1 MSAAEREALE
11 VFKRD
16 VIEPS
21 MSSLVI
27 LDFWAEWCGPC
38 KQLTPVLEKVAADY
52 AARGVKLAK
61 VNVDENRAIAAQ
73 FRVQTIPTVYAVF
86 QGQLVADLTQARTE
100 GQLTRILDQILGQLP
115 IEGEAQQI
123 EAQIE
128 PLIAMGEEVLAGG
141 EAARAVSIFEQVMD
155 MAPEHP
161 GVISGLARALV
172 ADGRID
178 EARDLLDAVPE
189 KIQSDQAIGRAR
201 AALALAEVAPAN
213 AETSAFEQRIASDP
227 DDHEARYELAGA
239 LMAGGDRD
247 AAADQLLEIVK
258 RDRQWNE
265 GAARSG
271 CCSSSKSSV
280 SKTPGPGSNVGG
292 SRRSCLPDAERRPAS
307 SPHLSAGRRH
317 LVPAL
322 SAAAPY
328 LRAAL
333 PGDGPGRTSERR
345 PHRHDPATR
354 RERAADPVRH
364 RLHRPDRRG
373 AGDGGRPLQ
382 YRP

>member
-1 MSAAEREALE
+1 MATLGMSAAEREALE

-189 KIQSDQAIGRAR
+189 KIQSDHAIGRAR

-213 AETSAFEQRIASDP
+213 TETSAFEQRIASDP

-258 RDRQWNE
+258 RDRQWND
-265 GAARSG
+265 GAAR
-271 CCSSSKSSV
+271 KRLLQFLEV
-280 SKTPGPGSNVGG
+280 VGLEDPWAG
-292 SRRSCLPDAERRPAS
+292 QQRRR
-307 SPHLSAGRRH
+307 LSAI
-317 LVPAL
+317 LF
-322 SAAAPY
+322 
-328 LRAAL
+328 
-333 PGDGPGRTSERR
+333 T
-345 PHRHDPATR
+345 
-354 RERAADPVRH
+354 
-364 RLHRPDRRG
+364 
-373 AGDGGRPLQ
+373 
-382 YRP
+382 